1 MLARPSKGGTMIPV
15 PQGLRKLVALSVQRV
30 RGRVG
35 IRALAA
41 GPALLPTSTR
51 RVSLPITG
59 CHLPSS
65 PPTGSSSPSFPV
77 DRTHDIPS
85 SWELCSS
92 SVQGAP
98 PPQVI
103 GPLEPDLCAP
113 SQRREYGVGRGCLS
127 HGSNDSSSW
136 FRGAFLAPAP

>member
-1 MLARPSKGGTMIPV
+1 MIPV

-98 PPQVI
+98 PPSHWSPGARPVCTFSKARI
-103 GPLEPDLCAP
+103 W
-113 SQRREYGVGRGCLS
+113 SREGVFVTRI
-127 HGSNDSSSW
+127 
-136 FRGAFLAPAP
+136 R